1 MLLFRKEATRM
12 SKQMKWLVL
21 IVLAS
26 AMVMI
31 VSCSLNYLH
40 LNSELTSCRSR
51 LAESLSKWQVIAA
64 EKESLQEDLKAK
76 QKELKIAQVSL
87 EEASEDAETIRAEID
102 QYRSDIELLK
112 QKGTENQ

>member
-1 MLLFRKEATRM
+1 MTLL
-12 SKQMKWLVL
+12 
-21 IVLAS
+21 
-26 AMVMI
+26 
-31 VSCSLNYLH
+31 
-40 LNSELTSCRSR
+40 
-51 LAESLSKWQVIAA
+51 
-64 EKESLQEDLKAK
+64 EKYKAK